1 MPRKVKQRVKVS
13 LKLNPDKGGGWLCE
27 IRYFD
32 DAEILFAAD
41 MTAWKN
47 ASAAKRYIK
56 QKIQTTTPRKSIK
69 LLPGY
74 GADSSIKPVSFFGD
88 MTYAVAA

>member
-1 MPRKVKQRVKVS
+1 MPRKVKQRVKVY
-13 LKLNPDKGGGWLCE
+13 LKLNPAKGGGWLCE
-27 IRYFD
+27 ILYFD
-32 DAEILFAAD
+32 DTNTATAAD
-41 MTAWKN
+41 LTAWKN

-56 QKIQTTTPRKSIK
+56 EKIQATTPRKSIK

-74 GADSSIKPVSFFGD
+74 GADSSTKPVSFLGD